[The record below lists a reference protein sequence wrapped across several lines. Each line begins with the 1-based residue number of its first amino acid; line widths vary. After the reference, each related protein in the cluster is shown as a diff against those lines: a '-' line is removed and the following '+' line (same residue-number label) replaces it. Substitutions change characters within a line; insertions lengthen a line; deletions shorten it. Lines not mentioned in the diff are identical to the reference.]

1 MVVLWGGH
9 AVGSQ
14 PRGALPAAPTGAV
27 RGGGRRVRSV
37 QQRLSPRSWAGRLGA
52 SVRGSAGTPRA
63 AWWPRFRAA
72 LSSMVN
78 PVSVFMF
85 CGCDLSAVLGPAAT
99 GPPRAVLCRA
109 VLCCPPLPL
118 LLQEAA
124 AVRRE
129 CVRKCRAEQRRQS
142 AWRSQ

>member
-1 MVVLWGGH
+1 M
-9 AVGSQ
+9 
-14 PRGALPAAPTGAV
+14 
-27 RGGGRRVRSV
+27 
-37 QQRLSPRSWAGRLGA
+37 
-52 SVRGSAGTPRA
+52 RGSAGTPRA

-109 VLCCPPLPL
+109 VLCCAVRVFPSCSKKL
-118 LLQEAA
+118 LLCEG
-124 AVRRE
+124 
-129 CVRKCRAEQRRQS
+129 S
-142 AWRSQ
+142 A